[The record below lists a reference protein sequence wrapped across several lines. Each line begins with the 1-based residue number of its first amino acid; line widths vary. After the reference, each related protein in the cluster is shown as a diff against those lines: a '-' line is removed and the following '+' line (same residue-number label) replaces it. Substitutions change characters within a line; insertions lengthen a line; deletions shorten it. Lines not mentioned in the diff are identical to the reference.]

1 MANQIKYVRTIAAML
16 DHESSNWTIARAM
29 VDEIQPEDGKTNL
42 EAEDFDGLFQAQ
54 RAAGMEPWTLSR
66 ARQYRHTAE
75 IFGANDVVD
84 GLSWSAHYVAQQAG
98 NLNAAQAA
106 IKAVGESV
114 GGDMTQVTVANVTAH
129 VRALNAGNNASGG
142 NAKRSRSGKVG
153 KYSVAAVAE
162 IASKVRNRKDFI
174 APLVKDGKIADL
186 KASLATVDEFTR
198 WLAESIAAAEKVTPT
213 TISKPANKPANKPA
227 SKPASQPASS
237 RGN

>member
-1 MANQIKYVRTIAAML
+1 M
-16 DHESSNWTIARAM
+16 S
-29 VDEIQPEDGKTNL
+29 
-42 EAEDFDGLFQAQ
+42 DFSH
-54 RAAGMEPWTLSR
+54 LSR
-66 ARQYRHTAE
+66 LHVEATDTVDYTFYQIEGEPTLQVAPATE
-75 IFGANDVVD
+75 ANKP
-84 GLSWSAHYVAQQAG
+84 YF
-98 NLNAAQAA
+98 NA
-106 IKAVGESV
+106 ILRRGRK
-114 GGDMTQVTVANVTAH
+114 N